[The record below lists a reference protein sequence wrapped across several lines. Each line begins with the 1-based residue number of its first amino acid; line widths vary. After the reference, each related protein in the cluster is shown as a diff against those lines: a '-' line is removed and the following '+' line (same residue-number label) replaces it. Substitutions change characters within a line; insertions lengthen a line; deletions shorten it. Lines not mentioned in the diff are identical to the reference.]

1 MIAVYQLSLFHL
13 KIYINNIDE
22 LMFSNVTSHLVYQV
36 LNAPIWSDP
45 KIVDQGPESGESEAP
60 IRLLTVPA

>member
-1 MIAVYQLSLFHL
+1 
-13 KIYINNIDE
+13 
-22 LMFSNVTSHLVYQV
+22 MFSDVTSHLVYQV

-45 KIVDQGPESGESEAP
+45 KIVVQGPESGELEAP

>member
-1 MIAVYQLSLFHL
+1 MQNEQKEVLNN
-13 KIYINNIDE
+13 INNIDE

-45 KIVDQGPESGESEAP
+45 KIVVQGPESGESEAP

>member
-1 MIAVYQLSLFHL
+1 
-13 KIYINNIDE
+13 
-22 LMFSNVTSHLVYQV
+22 MFSNVTSHLVYQV

-45 KIVDQGPESGESEAP
+45 KIVVQGPESGESEAP